1 MHDTVEIRYG
11 KSELS
16 VRSQEQLDQLKALN
30 YTYGCPGMQ
39 SDAVPG
45 PRIHGDLNF
54 EKDGFVD
61 TYFQK
66 EMVFQRFANHLPNK
80 RHCRE

>member
-1 MHDTVEIRYG
+1 MLTSNLGVSVSTQIRG
-11 KSELS
+11 NNIFEGSS
-16 VRSQEQLDQLKALN
+16 TSQEQFDQLKALN

-54 EKDGFVD
+54 EKDGFAD
-61 TYFQK
+61 TYF
-66 EMVFQRFANHLPNK
+66 
-80 RHCRE
+80 